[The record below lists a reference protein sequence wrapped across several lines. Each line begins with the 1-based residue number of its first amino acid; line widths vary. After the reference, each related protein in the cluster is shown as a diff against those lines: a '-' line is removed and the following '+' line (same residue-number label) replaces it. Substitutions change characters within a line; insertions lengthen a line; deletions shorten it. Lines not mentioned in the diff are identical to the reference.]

1 MQGRQALLARYLR
14 ATIALVLVLS
24 STMAS
29 YGHAACPPAKT
40 GAHEHRAHVIVVK
53 APVEHH
59 EASQNH
65 DEPNDSGKG
74 HAFCMDGVCH
84 GWHAVLA
91 KSATLSAPAGVVAD
105 AAITII
111 RLDPRS
117 SSLER
122 PPRTPVLAWS
132 KETCVS
138 H

>member
-1 MQGRQALLARYLR
+1 LLARYLR

-24 STMAS
+24 STMAA

-65 DEPNDSGKG
+65 DEPNDSGKA

-122 PPRTPVLAWS
+122 PPRTPVLA
-132 KETCVS
+132 
-138 H
+138 